1 MNARELEIAATE
13 GAGGGEENRLEY
25 QEQQLVVHEDGS
37 SRKFNLDSVFPPDT
51 QQASV
56 YDAVAKET
64 VESVV
69 RGYNGTI
76 FAYGQT
82 GSGKSHSMMG
92 PPELMRQ
99 LSVGD
104 VTSDAKGIIPRT
116 VDHLFQLIKASP
128 DAEFKVSVSYLEVY
142 QEQISDLLVP
152 DRRSTNLKLVEV
164 ERGRFATRG
173 LTRKHVTSAKEVITC
188 LKDGDECRTIR
199 STDMNAVS
207 SRSHAV
213 LEICVVRDNI
223 DGSQTTGT
231 LNLVDL
237 AGSESVGKTGAEGQA
252 LEEAKKI
259 NQSLS
264 ALGNVIKALGD
275 GKPHVPYRD
284 STLTKILMAS
294 LGGNC
299 RTSLLLAASPSS
311 DNFAETISTLR
322 FGERA
327 KKIKT
332 ALKANEK
339 KSQAALQKQVAALLK
354 RISELEA
361 YITELESALAQ
372 GGVSVDIDTL
382 QRNATVATADE
393 RLDTTVGD
401 LLLLQSQLADEKERT
416 KLLEYELDTAQ
427 KETQAAEIYMQSHA
441 RELTEAKAAAQKA
454 ADDAKK
460 CVAEMQRDCD
470 DRVAKAEAQADDR
483 IAAHVARTTATAAA
497 STSER
502 DEILERLSEQVE
514 AAARKCLEEQRRAD
528 AADASLADFKRR
540 LERCKERET
549 QLQAQ
554 AADQL
559 QQELTNL
566 SKEHALNLERE
577 RKSWEGRAVEP
588 SEEELARQAEME
600 TRLSSVESE
609 RDALLTSSTGRIEA
623 LVRESSEILSLGREM
638 LQKESY
644 ECVAVLHKGLAELR
658 KERQL
663 HSDDVVVEHA
673 SRLDELDAQ
682 LAAALVEA
690 QESHS
695 AYVAACMS
703 ACVSGAPVRTLD
715 GAHVGEVVTTASN
728 VEYALPSVPE
738 PEPELETEASDIPTV
753 SVRWTSGVLD
763 NGIRVTSLTSATIA
777 EQVSAVV
784 WCKVGVVCVHDGRTG
799 RVDSTVSK
807 EDACVSVVWQDAT
820 HTQLPAVKLQI
831 ATEVQKESFERQYIV
846 QLRADGLEVTIPGGI
861 TKAMG
866 YVALEEEDDGWRKEL
881 FKLGLTSICL
891 CDNVGLTLFKHQIKV
906 ETDETADWVFY
917 DKTGDYYALSTNH
930 GVALLSDTKT
940 KDFNSNDPTL
950 TRVKK
955 SLVGATSVTQ
965 REQESLGFA
974 GPLAF
979 AVGKVSGTVLHRQ
992 HSITLPQGGDDAH
1005 ATEEAKTSASTLLSR
1020 SSRHAPEG
1028 ACLKQKPSLKTWPSR
1043 WAKLDGVSLL
1053 FFDKKGC
1060 TKPRG
1065 SSILDVT
1072 GCTVTEREEKFT
1084 FDGTHYLITLERR
1097 GHTSGLPDLQGGGVS
1112 RFCFKNKPDRDA
1124 FASAL
1129 RNVVDGKAWDAA

>member
-1 MNARELEIAATE
+1 VRE
-13 GAGGGEENRLEY
+13 
-25 QEQQLVVHEDGS
+25 
-37 SRKFNLDSVFPPDT
+37 
-51 QQASV
+51 
-56 YDAVAKET
+56 
-64 VESVV
+64 
-69 RGYNGTI
+69 
-76 FAYGQT
+76 
-82 GSGKSHSMMG
+82 
-92 PPELMRQ
+92 
-99 LSVGD
+99 
-104 VTSDAKGIIPRT
+104 
-116 VDHLFQLIKASP
+116 
-128 DAEFKVSVSYLEVY
+128 
-142 QEQISDLLVP
+142 
-152 DRRSTNLKLVEV
+152 
-164 ERGRFATRG
+164 
-173 LTRKHVTSAKEVITC
+173 
-188 LKDGDECRTIR
+188 
-199 STDMNAVS
+199 
-207 SRSHAV
+207 
-213 LEICVVRDNI
+213 NI
-223 DGSQTTGT
+223 DGSQMTGT

-299 RTSLLLAASPSS
+299 RTSLLLAASPSP

-339 KSQAALQKQVAALLK
+339 KSQAALQKQVAALLR

-361 YITELESALAQ
+361 YITELEGALGQ
-372 GGVSVDIDTL
+372 GGVSVDVDTL
-382 QRNATVATADE
+382 QRNASVGTAGRRSDA
-393 RLDTTVGD
+393 TVGD

-416 KLLEYELDTAQ
+416 KLLEYELDAAQ
-427 KETQAAEIYMQSHA
+427 KETQAAESYIQSHA

-454 ADDAKK
+454 ADDAEE
-460 CVAEMQRDCD
+460 CIAEMQRDCD
-470 DRVAKAEAQADDR
+470 DRVAKAEAQADER
-483 IAAHVARTTATAAA
+483 IATHIARTNATAAA

-502 DEILERLSEQVE
+502 DEILERLSEQLE
-514 AAARKCLEEQRRAD
+514 AAARRCLEEQRRAD
-528 AADASLADFKRR
+528 AADASLAEIKRKSR
-540 LERCKERET
+540 QLLERCKAREA

-554 AADQL
+554 AADNL

-588 SEEELARQAEME
+588 SEEDLARQAEME
-600 TRLSSVESE
+600 RRLSSVESQ
-609 RDALLTSSTGRIEA
+609 RDALLTSSAGRIEA
-623 LVRESSEILSLGREM
+623 LVGESSEILSLGREM
-638 LQKESY
+638 LQKKNY
-644 ECVAVLHKGLAELR
+644 ECVGVLHRGLADLR
-658 KERQL
+658 KQRQL
-663 HSDDVVVEHA
+663 HTNDLVGKSA
-673 SRLDELDAQ
+673 SRLEELDAQ

-695 AYVAACMS
+695 AFVAACTS
-703 ACVSGAPVRTLD
+703 ACVSGAPVRSLD
-715 GAHVGEVVTTASN
+715 GAHVGEVVTTGSN
-728 VEYALPSVPE
+728 VEDTLPSVPE
-738 PEPELETEASDIPTV
+738 PELETDLSDIPTV
-753 SVRWTSGVLD
+753 SVRWTSGLLV
-763 NGIRVTSLTSATIA
+763 NGVRVTNLTSATIA

-799 RVDSTVSK
+799 RVDSTVSE

-820 HTQLPAVKLQI
+820 HTRLPAVKLQV
-831 ATEVQKESFERQYIV
+831 ATEAQKQSFERHYIV
-846 QLRADGLEVTIPGGI
+846 KLREDGLEVTIPGGI

-891 CDNVGLTLFKHQIKV
+891 CDNVGLSLFKHQIKV
-906 ETDETADWVFY
+906 ETDKTADWVFY
-917 DKTGDYYALSTNH
+917 DKKGDHYALSTNH
-930 GVALLSDTKT
+930 GVALLSDTKS
-940 KDFNSNDPTL
+940 KDFNSDDPTL

-955 SLVGATSVTQ
+955 SLVGATSMTQ

-979 AVGKVSGTVLHRQ
+979 AMGKVSGSVLHRQ
-992 HSITLPQGGDDAH
+992 HSIALPQNEGDAY
-1005 ATEEAKTSASTLLSR
+1005 AAKEAKESASTLLSR

-1028 ACLKQKPSLKTWPSR
+1028 ECLKQKPSLKTWPSR
-1043 WAKLDGVSLL
+1043 WAKLDGASLL
-1053 FFDKKGC
+1053 FFDKKGS

-1065 SSILDVT
+1065 SSIDDVT
-1072 GCTVTEREEKFT
+1072 GCNVTVGEEKFT
-1084 FDGTHYLITLERR
+1084 LWGIHYAITLERR
-1097 GHTSGLPDLQGGGVS
+1097 GHSSGLPDLDDGGVS
-1112 RFCFKNKPDRDA
+1112 RFCFKNKPDCDA